1 MDLELQRDNIQ
12 HEIKE
17 LRSYLGR
24 QKQESQQVVQV
35 EKKNEL
41 KVLELSIEK
50 DQLQSEVESLKS
62 QLKQAEGNFANEK
75 QNYLHKVGILHE
87 QLHEEQKASK
97 EAVEKLKQVSEV
109 FNPLNANIKIYVL
122 VCFPDTFPKDVVR
135 KNFFASL
142 HWFLH
147 SAVPIYEIH
156 VFIISLSMLFLFL

>member
-1 MDLELQRDNIQ
+1 MSVFFFRTQLMDLELQRDNIQ

-109 FNPLNANIKIYVL
+109 FNPLN
-122 VCFPDTFPKDVVR
+122 P
-135 KNFFASL
+135 
-142 HWFLH
+142 
-147 SAVPIYEIH
+147 
-156 VFIISLSMLFLFL
+156 IISKFTFSFVSPIRFQKT